1 VNKDE
6 YIKKLELRIHN
17 QRVALRENW
26 MITETRMKH
35 RPTYLRSMWWDKVK
49 GLIRENKELKKTMN
63 KNRLQKLYDNAPP
76 GKTKEW
82 FQSML
87 DEFNGDP
94 LFEAE
99 GRILELEEQ
108 VNMLIDFAEGWKM
121 PLGWN
126 QIVGQIRGDIKKF

>member
-1 VNKDE
+1 
-6 YIKKLELRIHN
+6 
-17 QRVALRENW
+17 
-26 MITETRMKH
+26 
-35 RPTYLRSMWWDKVK
+35 
-49 GLIRENKELKKTMN
+49 MN
-63 KNRLQKLYDNAPP
+63 RKILQKLHDNAPP
-76 GKTKEW
+76 GDTKKLY
-82 FQSML
+82 QSML